1 MIYKTFALAFIF
13 ALAFGTDNEPAGKQ
27 SFFGKCKDAACSLGN
42 KAYNR
47 LKKNAR
53 DVDAQHNEDLK
64 QGETIKLVRDLVTK
78 IGNLLKESQKSK
90 SCATSAEKASEDFQ
104 TQLGQLTEKYLDPL
118 MKKMDEAMEKLPK
131 EVKALFK
138 EIMEDFKTQISALEK
153 PMDALTQEDL
163 QQLLTGLKEKYE
175 VRVKETMEEA
185 NKRFDADAPQDKQ
198 TAEQKENLEKLQ
210 SLLKRFEG
218 KSQTEAMGMV
228 VDPEFVEGVEGVLG
242 QDAVRDGLKKATE
255 AIDDIS
261 NFTSAAQCAAKWGVF
276 EREL

>member
-1 MIYKTFALAFIF
+1 M
-13 ALAFGTDNEPAGKQ
+13 G
-27 SFFGKCKDAACSLGN
+27 
-42 KAYNR
+42 AYNR

-175 VRVKETMEEA
+175 ARVKETMEEA